1 MCLAELRAPLP
12 HVHIDIGSVAR
23 SVALPSLY
31 PPPPARDQEEGEG
44 ETYRS
49 KEQGGQSI
57 WKLVREDDEGFVAVP
72 APVGEKARP
81 FGKGDGFDLYVDA
94 ARFLPVCV
102 CVCVCV
108 CARVRVCVCNTSAL
122 SCAMRFSSVSP
133 SSLEGSISVPSCHSL
148 KEFIMIMGGV
158 SYDGPCTDCV
168 CVCVCVYS
176 LSLHVRIY
184 REYISYYIT
193 YTHTHT
199 NTNTHRE
206 THIAR
211 EGE

>member
-31 PPPPARDQEEGEG
+31 PPPPPARDQEEGEG

-108 CARVRVCVCNTSAL
+108 CARVRVCL
-122 SCAMRFSSVSP
+122 
-133 SSLEGSISVPSCHSL
+133 
-148 KEFIMIMGGV
+148 
-158 SYDGPCTDCV
+158 CV
-168 CVCVCVYS
+168 CVCVCVTLCLCMYVYACM
-176 LSLHVRIY
+176 HTCMCACRYTYIH
-184 REYISYYIT
+184 EYI
-193 YTHTHT
+193 
-199 NTNTHRE
+199 
-206 THIAR
+206 
-211 EGE
+211 